1 MASGS
6 DILVASDA
14 VGMGLNLNIRRVT
27 FSTLEKSD
35 GTSMRALTVA
45 EIKQIAGQLQFL
57 YSYFKRP
64 VALVIFGLVAVAS
77 STLE

>member
-6 DILVASDA
+6 DILVASDV
-14 VGMGLNLNIRRVT
+14 VGMRLNLNIRRVT

-45 EIKQIAGQLQFL
+45 KIKQNYRSHVVFIFL
-57 YSYFKRP
+57 FQDASC
-64 VALVIFGLVAVAS
+64 FGCF
-77 STLE
+77 